1 MPLNTQVYSTDL
13 VVRPDDIDFFKHVHS
28 SRYMDYVLA
37 ARYDQM
43 ERCYGLSLEE
53 LLGHHMGF
61 VITETKMNF
70 KRALTLGDTMR
81 VNTHIDSMVKND
93 VFVNFDIIILKTGK
107 VSCDGYF
114 KYSLIDVRTGKGMAV
129 PQWVI
134 DRYSIA

>member
-1 MPLNTQVYSTDL
+1 MRLNTTVYSSEL
-13 VVRPDDIDFFKHVHS
+13 SVRPDDLDFFKHVHS

-53 LLGHHMGF
+53 LLEHHMGF

-81 VNTHIDSMVKND
+81 VNTHIDTMVKQD
-93 VFVNFDIIILKTGK
+93 VFVNFEIVNAKTNK

-114 KYSLIDVRTGKGMAV
+114 KYSLMDTRTGKGMV
-129 PQWVI
+129 IPEWVI
-134 DRYSIA
+134 ERYSL

>member
-1 MPLNTQVYSTDL
+1 MPLNTRIYSTDL

-53 LLGHHMGF
+53 LLEHHMGF

-81 VNTHIDSMVKND
+81 VNTHIDTMVKND
-93 VFVNFDIIILKTGK
+93 VFVNFNIVNLKTNK

-114 KYSLIDVRTGKGMAV
+114 KYSLIDVRTGKGMV
-129 PQWVI
+129 IPQWVI